1 MKNIEYLEHFFRK
14 HNLSGKIKVKYN
26 YPVEDDEYMT
36 DITFENGDVINIH
49 DVIFDIESELPED
62 LFEKW
67 MEVKKEKD
75 ISFSDWMQT
84 DIHYVPKDMDTSSV
98 EEYQKEMT
106 EIMEKIKNGID
117 TMFQMGEN
125 LDIGD
130 SDLDDEDDEGED
142 E

>member
-67 MEVKKEKD
+67 MTVKKEKD

-84 DIHYVPKDMDTSSV
+84 DIHYVPKDIDNQTV

-106 EIMEKIKNGID
+106 EIFD
-117 TMFQMGEN
+117 N
-125 LDIGD
+125 LKKTINQVFEFEPDDGD
-130 SDLDDEDDEGED
+130 SDEDEDE
-142 E
+142 

>member
-1 MKNIEYLEHFFRK
+1 MKNIEYLEQFFRK

-26 YPVEDDEYMT
+26 YPIEDDEYMT

-67 MEVKKEKD
+67 MTAKKEKD

-84 DIHYVPKDMDTSSV
+84 DIMYVPEDIDTSSV
-98 EEYQKEMT
+98 EAYQKEMT
-106 EIMEKIKNGID
+106 EIMDKIKQGID
-117 TMFQMGEN
+117 TMFEMGEN
-125 LDIGD
+125 IDTGD
-130 SDLDDEDDEGED
+130 SDEDEDEGE
-142 E
+142 